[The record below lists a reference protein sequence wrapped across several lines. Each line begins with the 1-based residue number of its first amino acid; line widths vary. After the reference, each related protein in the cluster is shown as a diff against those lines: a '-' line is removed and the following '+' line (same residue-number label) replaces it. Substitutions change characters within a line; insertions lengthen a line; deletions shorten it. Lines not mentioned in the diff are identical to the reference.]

1 MKLCACSV
9 CYQENSLPYLKIGK
23 VARKHF
29 VKLWSIQAVIC
40 EFPSSERSDTGHV
53 TFKLLSEHGFTFAVK
68 V

>member
-9 CYQENSLPYLKIGK
+9 CYQENSLPYLKIGE

-40 EFPSSERSDTGHV
+40 EFPFSKRSDTGHV
-53 TFKLLSEHGFTFAVK
+53 TFELLSENGFTFAVK